1 MLSVYIIA
9 ALIVVILALIVVLSA
24 ILSQLAKLADRLA
37 FINENETNL
46 QLVTSVNIGK
56 LNRLV
61 RQINR
66 MIESYKEKNA
76 AGRQSERAFR
86 QALTNLS
93 HDLRTPLT
101 SAMGYIQMLRSGK
114 TSDSKR
120 EAYLDT
126 IEKRLYSVKKMLDAL
141 FELTLLQSGEYPILL
156 QKVDICAILCEVL
169 SAYYDDFNMVEMAP
183 EIYLESESCFVRSD
197 RNALSRIFENLV
209 GNSLKHGK
217 GDLSVSVSSTGGRV
231 EVRFKNAAEGLSE
244 DDAGQLFDR
253 FYTGD
258 KSRSSKNT
266 GLGLAIVKEFVDKTG
281 GEIGAHI
288 ENGYLT
294 ISMLYP
300 LDAAG

>member
-1 MLSVYIIA
+1 MLLAIIIA
-9 ALIVVILALIVVLSA
+9 ALIAIILALIVVLSA
-24 ILSQLAKLADRLA
+24 VLSQLARLADRLA

-46 QLVTSVNIGK
+46 QLVTGVNIGK

-66 MIESYKEKNA
+66 MIAGYKEKNA
-76 AGRQSERAFR
+76 AGKQRERAFR

-101 SAMGYIQMLRSGK
+101 SAMGYVQMLRSGK
-114 TSDSKR
+114 TPESKR

-141 FELTLLQSGEYPILL
+141 FELTMLQSGEYPIQL
-156 QKVDICAILCEVL
+156 QKVDICAVLCEVL
-169 SAYYDDFNMVEMAP
+169 SSYYDDFRMAGMTP
-183 EIYLESESCFVRSD
+183 EICLESEICFVWAD
-197 RNALSRIFENLV
+197 RNALGRIFENLT

-217 GDLSVSVSSTGGRV
+217 GDLSVSVSSTSGRV

-244 DDAGQLFDR
+244 DDARQLFDR

-258 KSRSSKNT
+258 RSRSSKNT
-266 GLGLAIVKEFVDKTG
+266 GLGLAIVKEFVEKTG
-281 GEIGAHI
+281 REIGASI

-294 ISMLYP
+294 ISILYP
-300 LDAAG
+300 LDSAG

>member
-1 MLSVYIIA
+1 MLAVCIIA
-9 ALIVVILALIVVLSA
+9 ALILVILALLVLLYA
-24 ILSQLAKLADRLA
+24 VLAELGKLADRLK
-37 FINENETNL
+37 FIGENETNL
-46 QLVTSVNIGK
+46 ELGTSVNVKK
-56 LNRLV
+56 LSRLV

-66 MIESYKEKNA
+66 MIAGYKEKSA
-76 AGRQSERAFR
+76 AGRQRERAFR

-101 SAMGYIQMLRSGK
+101 SAIGYIQMLRSGK
-114 TSDSKR
+114 TPDAKR
-120 EAYLDT
+120 EAYLET

-141 FELTLLQSGEYPILL
+141 FELTMLQSGEYPILL
-156 QKVDICAILCEVL
+156 QKVDICAVLCEVL
-169 SAYYDDFNMVEMAP
+169 SAYYDDFSMVGMTPA
-183 EIYLESESCFVRSD
+183 ICLESESCFVWSD
-197 RNALSRIFENLV
+197 RNALSRIFENLA

-244 DDAGQLFDR
+244 DEADQLFDR

-258 KSRSSKNT
+258 KSRSSKNA
-266 GLGLAIVKEFVDKTG
+266 GLGLAIAKEFVDRTG
-281 GEIGAHI
+281 GVIGAHI

-294 ISMLYP
+294 ISILYP